1 MADRGLDVLEKY
13 DFEVKRTYKGRG
25 VIMVDTDKGPRVLKN
40 YIGSGRHLEWCAP
53 VLEKL
58 NESGVINVD
67 AYEKNKDGCYVTES
81 ETGGRYVLKRWYPC
95 RDCDIKFYED
105 IMSAVRNLAFLHKEL
120 MECEAEKQYTERPI
134 REEYARKGRELARI
148 KKYLGTIYEK
158 NKFEMMASKSFGE
171 FIPEVESSIN
181 FADDFFSGNHIE
193 QKLCHG
199 NFNYHNIGYGDT
211 LGVIGN
217 FEKMCY
223 GFQLKDLYTF
233 MRKILEKNNWDIK
246 IGYGMFAE
254 YDRIIRLNSEK
265 MELLYIFFAFPEK
278 YWKLMNGYYNARK
291 SFFPVKNLEKLEKL
305 IEMNSA
311 RKNFISTIH

>member
-1 MADRGLDVLEKY
+1 MLTK
-13 DFEVKRTYKGRG
+13 
-25 VIMVDTDKGPRVLKN
+25 
-40 YIGSGRHLEWCAP
+40 
-53 VLEKL
+53 
-58 NESGVINVD
+58 
-67 AYEKNKDGCYVTES
+67 KNKDGSYVTES

-95 RDCDIKFYED
+95 RDCDIKFYDD

-193 QKLCHG
+193 EKLCHG

-254 YDRIIRLNSEK
+254 YDRVIRLNSEK

-311 RKNFISTIH
+311 RKNFIATIH